1 MGCNTVSKQ
10 IITFTNS
17 SGKTVIW
24 NLVACV
30 AGPPLLNTGQI
41 NTNTPVFCT
50 ASGNKSYRAYV
61 AVIEALRACTPH
73 FRHEQVIQRPGQPH
87 VTPDDDEFI
96 AEENLLLPED
106 YYKQPSE
113 GASADDATVKHDNL
127 PSEGASGYAASVST
141 SWLQLAGL
149 SSSSPREPPS
159 DQAPS
164 RPPSD
169 QADQPLLHPTAN
181 NLPQGPDY
189 PSQFEPQASSHVAG
203 VSFRGR
209 SHTMNQAMAMADPI
223 EQQGLFSQQGR
234 DHTSFKADITR
245 NQVADT
251 LTKALSQNA
260 FQKHRRAMC
269 GQ

>member
-24 NLVACV
+24 NLLACV

-41 NTNTPVFCT
+41 NTNTPVFRT

-73 FRHEQVIQRPGQPH
+73 FWREQVIQLPGQPH

-127 PSEGASGYAASVST
+127 SSEGASGDAVPDTAHMGPLSFDPRPAVDQDDELMASDDQTELMMWHYRLGHLSFPK
-141 SWLQLAGL
+141 LRLLALIGEIPKRL
-149 SSSSPREPPS
+149 ANASPPCVR
-159 DQAPS
+159 DVLLAP
-164 RPPSD
+164 
-169 QADQPLLHPTAN
+169 
-181 NLPQGPDY
+181 
-189 PSQFEPQASSHVAG
+189 
-203 VSFRGR
+203 
-209 SHTMNQAMAMADPI
+209 
-223 EQQGLFSQQGR
+223 
-234 DHTSFKADITR
+234 
-245 NQVADT
+245 
-251 LTKALSQNA
+251 
-260 FQKHRRAMC
+260 
-269 GQ
+269 